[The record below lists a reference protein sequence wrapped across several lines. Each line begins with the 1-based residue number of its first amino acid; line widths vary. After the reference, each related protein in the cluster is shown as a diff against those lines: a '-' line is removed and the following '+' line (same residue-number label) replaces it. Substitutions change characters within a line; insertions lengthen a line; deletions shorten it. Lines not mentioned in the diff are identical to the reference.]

1 MIRLGIIGDPIAH
14 SLSPALHGF
23 VLKSLGIAGEY
34 RAYRVRESELQEFLA
49 THRELAGFNVTIPH
63 KERILGYLDELSRE
77 ARLIGAVNTVQNK
90 QGKLVGY
97 NTDCVGFLRPL
108 RARNFSPKRA
118 ILLGAG
124 GAARAVAHALLQSEV
139 AALTLYNRSAERA
152 LKLAKEL
159 QKLYPS
165 PKISVADDPRALPL
179 QHVDLLVNAT
189 PVGTQSDAL
198 PIPLPAR
205 LSKDLIAYDLVY
217 NPPKT
222 RLLLEAERRGARILG
237 GLDMLIY
244 QALESLK
251 IWLERPDLEEQI
263 EYDTVSQMLKHLAHP
278 HPQPLSPARERGA
291 QG

>member
-23 VLKSLGIAGEY
+23 VLQSLGIAGEY
-34 RAYRVRESELQEFLA
+34 RAYRVRESELHEFLA
-49 THRELAGFNVTIPH
+49 THRELRGFNVTIPH
-63 KERILGYLDELSRE
+63 KERILDYLDAVSRE
-77 ARLIGAVNTVQNK
+77 AQVIGAVNTVKNERGQ
-90 QGKLVGY
+90 LVGY

-108 RARNFSPKRA
+108 RARALSPKSA

-139 AALTLYNRSAERA
+139 TALTLYNRSVERA
-152 LKLAKEL
+152 LKLAEDL
-159 QKLYPS
+159 QKLYPGR
-165 PKISVADDPRALPL
+165 KISVADDPCALPL
-179 QHVDLLVNAT
+179 PHVDLLVNAT

-205 LSKDLIAYDLVY
+205 LPQNLLVYDLVY

-222 RLLLEAERRGARILG
+222 RLLLEAARRGARILG
-237 GLDMLIY
+237 GLDMLVY
-244 QALESLK
+244 QAIESLK

-263 EYDTVSQMLKHLAHP
+263 EYDTVSRMLKHLAQEMKAH
-278 HPQPLSPARERGA
+278 
-291 QG
+291 